1 MEKDKKSTKVNPKV
15 TSAFYVTK
23 VSMRDGDAFTSK
35 MCVEIGTK

>member
-1 MEKDKKSTKVNPKV
+1 MEKEKKSTKVNPKV

-35 MCVEIGTK
+35 IRVETRTK